1 MKKVLQT
8 NGLIQLEY
16 KLNKIYPTL
25 KLHFTYL
32 WHIELTYGPHL
43 YVQPSLARLC
53 ILKYETS
60 IAHTPRTYS

>member
-8 NGLIQLEY
+8 HGLIQFEY
-16 KLNKIYPTL
+16 ELNEIYRTL
-25 KLHFTYL
+25 NLHFTYL
-32 WHIELTYGPHL
+32 RHIELTYGPHL
-43 YVQPSLARLC
+43 YAQPPLARLC